1 MLHAFNLRSRR
12 RLPSNHGAGGA
23 IWQSLAPWARDE
35 LQFYSL
41 RRETVK
47 QIERVAYSDGISEAV
62 AMQRVQGLQDRE
74 KWSLDKLC
82 KRLRQEARSRR
93 RAATEYGLLTL
104 WTATP
109 PASLLPKFVYIDL
122 IGIMSLTYI
131 MM

>member
-1 MLHAFNLRSRR
+1 MELEGRYGNRWRR
-12 RLPSNHGAGGA
+12 GR
-23 IWQSLAPWARDE
+23 RDE

-41 RRETVK
+41 RREIVK

-62 AMQRVQGLQDRE
+62 AIQHVQGLQDRE

-122 IGIMSLTYI
+122 IGSLQCSSLLKAI
-131 MM
+131 